1 MNTMAINGSAPNLI
15 EKSKGSFSKAKV
27 FNATVVPEAGHGL
40 NYGYSAPYTY
50 KAITDFLNA
59 NI

>member
-15 EKSKGSFSKAKV
+15 EFSKDSFKKATA
-27 FNATVVPEAGHGL
+27 FNATVVPRAGHGL
-40 NYGYSAPYTY
+40 NYAYTAPQTY
-50 KAITDFLNA
+50 KAITDFIKA